1 MKNSRLEL
9 ANEDHKQQV
18 STDERTLKQ
27 RHDEADKERSL
38 RESVPA
44 NNERP

>member
-1 MKNSRLEL
+1 MTNSRLEL
-9 ANEDHKQQV
+9 ANEDHKQRA

-27 RHDEADKERSL
+27 RHDKAGKERSL
-38 RESVPA
+38 RESVSA